1 MRVGAENLL
10 SRIRGWFERIQARF
24 LRPIHILRLCRRRTE
39 FFSIVNEAIQGAPP
53 WPTDLVDRVVQYVL
67 EDGNVNLSVYASA
80 TADPLDLGHALGV
93 IAEGIIQQDF
103 QPSAKKRAKGCTRG
117 TLLIP
122 INSLPTNARLQFTPQ
137 HNLNFFP
144 ADDRHYDLSIQNTR
158 ELAASILDG
167 IHNRA
172 IHWTSLGNDGS
183 YRVQAAIAY
192 SYCLSR
198 FGRLDNGN
206 PPSRWRNGKDLV
218 SGAQIE
224 ILKHLANVSVI
235 DSPLQ

>member
-10 SRIRGWFERIQARF
+10 PLIQRWFERIQARF

-39 FFSIVNEAIQGAPP
+39 FFSIVNEATQGAPP
-53 WPTDLVDRVVQYVL
+53 WPPDLVDRVIQYVL
-67 EDGNVNLSVYASA
+67 EDDNVNISVYASA

-117 TLLIP
+117 TLMIP
-122 INSLPTNARLQFTPQ
+122 INSLPINVRLQYTPQ

-144 ADDRHYDLSIQNTR
+144 ADDRHYDLSTLNPR

-167 IHNRA
+167 IHIRA

-198 FGRLDNGN
+198 FGTLDHGN
-206 PPSRWRNGKDLV
+206 PPSQWRNGKDLT
-218 SGAQIE
+218 SAAQIE
-224 ILKHLANVSVI
+224 ILKHLANLALI